1 MGLEKI
7 EGIFGK
13 LNQRLRETHLDEV
26 AEVLLSGTP
35 AGAAFSIVRGI
46 GRILGK
52 DTQDPDEVADMLA
65 EGVTPE
71 QRAAILDMKAREIE
85 ATEETTR
92 AEMDAVT
99 RRWEADMM
107 SDSWLSKN
115 IRPLTLA
122 VSLAAALLY
131 AAVALVAV
139 LVLKTDMTE
148 YQVDLL
154 AKLGASLFSLVTFFG
169 GAYVLG
175 RSVEKSVILPSANS
189 GSWLERVAERFRN
202 MKGAR

>member
-1 MGLEKI
+1 MGLDDI
-7 EGIFGK
+7 QEG
-13 LNQRLRETHLDEV
+13 LYRLRSKLRDSQLDEV

-35 AGAAFSIVRGI
+35 AGTVFSIVRGI

-52 DTQDPDEVADMLA
+52 DTDDPDAVADLLGN
-65 EGVTPE
+65 ETPE
-71 QRAAILDMKAREIE
+71 QRAAILELKAREIE
-85 ATEETTR
+85 ATEETKQV
-92 AEMDAVT
+92 EVDAVT

-115 IRPLTLA
+115 IRPLSLA
-122 VSLAAALLY
+122 ISLAAALVY

-139 LVLKTDMTE
+139 LVLRTEMTE
-148 YQVDLL
+148 YQVELL
-154 AKLGASLFSLVTFFG
+154 TKLGASLFSLVTFFG

>member
-1 MGLEKI
+1 MGLAKI
-7 EGIFGK
+7 EGVFGK
-13 LNQRLRETHLDEV
+13 LNKRLRETQLDEV

-52 DTQDPDEVADMLA
+52 ESGNPDEVADLFDQ
-65 EGVTPE
+65 GVTPE
-71 QRAAILDMKAREIE
+71 QRAAILELKARELE
-85 ATEETTR
+85 ATEETKR

-115 IRPLTLA
+115 IRPL
-122 VSLAAALLY
+122 SLAISLVSALIY

-139 LVLKTDMTE
+139 LVLKADMTE

-154 AKLGASLFSLVTFFG
+154 TKLGASLFSLVTFFG
-169 GAYVLG
+169 ASYVLG
-175 RSVEKSVILPSANS
+175 RSVEKSIILPSANS